1 MIKDSFDDD
10 FEYSVE
16 CDGCGKQMKNP
27 DDEKSTFVAHFYDV
41 TSIVK
46 SKGWTMDGNHCYCP
60 KCTNA
65 LKEYGKDDNMPYI
78 FVINKYTL
86 EDNNKILVGT
96 KLLKDGFNYI
106 KSLGYDADLNEYSN
120 SLNVAVF
127 AIPSLIK
134 FYADKDIAIRQ
145 DGSFFE
151 LNL

>member
-1 MIKDSFDDD
+1 
-10 FEYSVE
+10 
-16 CDGCGKQMKNP
+16 
-27 DDEKSTFVAHFYDV
+27 
-41 TSIVK
+41 
-46 SKGWTMDGNHCYCP
+46 
-60 KCTNA
+60 
-65 LKEYGKDDNMPYI
+65 MPYI